1 MHLTRPR
8 SGTGLINTDRE
19 AYERAKQRAERNKKQ
34 HNNEKLLDDVN
45 SRLKRLEHDMER
57 YRRIL
62 EELIKE
68 DKKNN
73 EN

>member
-34 HNNEKLLDDVN
+34 HNNERLLDDVN

>member
-34 HNNEKLLDDVN
+34 HNNERLLDDVN
-45 SRLKRLEHDMER
+45 SRLKRLELDMER

-68 DKKNN
+68 DKKNH

>member
-34 HNNEKLLDDVN
+34 HDNERLLDDVN
-45 SRLKRLEHDMER
+45 SRLKRLELDMER

-68 DKKNN
+68 DKK
-73 EN
+73 EQ

>member
-34 HNNEKLLDDVN
+34 HNNERLLDDVN
-45 SRLKRLEHDMER
+45 SRLKRLELDMER

-73 EN
+73 EK